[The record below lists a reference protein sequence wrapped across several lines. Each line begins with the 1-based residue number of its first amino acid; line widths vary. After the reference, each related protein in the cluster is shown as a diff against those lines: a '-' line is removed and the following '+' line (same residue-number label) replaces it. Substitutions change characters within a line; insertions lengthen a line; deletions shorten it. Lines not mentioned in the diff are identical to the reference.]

1 MAKKKRERYTFT
13 ERRELILESIDLLQ
27 NTFNDMTFD
36 EFERDWRNV
45 DSAKMRLT
53 AIGELLHESAGHSPA
68 FSDAFNNF
76 RNEQAHDYFRSE
88 AAAAW
93 GMLEMLD
100 ALREEVLR
108 RTHPRRSELRQSA
121 PKDRGGFG
129 C

>member
-1 MAKKKRERYTFT
+1 MAKKNRERYTFT

-53 AIGELLHESAGHSPA
+53 AIGELLHENAGHSPA

-76 RNEQAHDYFRSE
+76 RNEQP
-88 AAAAW
+88 
-93 GMLEMLD
+93 
-100 ALREEVLR
+100 
-108 RTHPRRSELRQSA
+108 TTISA
-121 PKDRGGFG
+121 PKRQRLGECLKCSVLCGKKS
-129 C
+129 